1 MKKFNNELSIRFSM
15 KKFSKRWKNNKHTI
29 IYDRIYGKIYI
40 KGKIMINKQELHDI
54 FLKLRAGDTSQF
66 ELLYKNYKLL
76 VYKIAFSILKN
87 KETSEDV
94 TQTVFTKI
102 YSLKKKNCQVQK
114 KLPGY
119 MQLPK
124 MKQFRIIEKKSRI

>member
-1 MKKFNNELSIRFSM
+1 
-15 KKFSKRWKNNKHTI
+15 
-29 IYDRIYGKIYI
+29 
-40 KGKIMINKQELHDI
+40 MINKQELHDI

>member
-124 MKQFRIIEKKSRI
+124 K